1 MDKQECIKS
10 IENMVEIFNFA
21 LKELKKEQKQA
32 EINEKT
38 LKELEIYKSENKKLL
53 KLNKILDKEVTK
65 LQEQVKKTRKLKGL
79 EPKKYK
85 YDEDCVYYLKCK
97 RENNEKCHIC
107 RETGK
112 YFYE

>member
-21 LKELKKEQKQA
+21 LKDLKKDEDTIKL
-32 EINEKT
+32 NEKT
-38 LKELEIYKSENKKLL
+38 AKELQKYKNKNINLL
-53 KLNKILDKEVTK
+53 KQNKLLDKEINK
-65 LQEQVKKTRKLKGL
+65 LKQEVIATRKLKGL

-97 RENNEKCHIC
+97 KENNQKCHIC